1 MDPRKTFPN
10 LRLSVASQF
19 VWCTASQRDHSK
31 LKRTQTRNRVVT
43 IAAICTRNSARV
55 NDEMSKHSTA
65 AQRAEWHL
73 KRVASFEETENL
85 YRLTYVWPEAWKWY
99 ALLLRKFKET
109 RTSSMG
115 NKDVCI
121 NLQLHFALDGDTQKN
136 HWRNSYVRTNKFT
149 KRARKLATYH
159 SKICT
164 SWLEI
169 YMIYL
174 LNFLTQSNYC
184 NYCSVI
190 LIFPFFYQKSS
201 HIVAQI

>member
-121 NLQLHFALDGDTQKN
+121 NLQLHFALDGDTKKNIGEIRTFARINSRKGLENSQHTIQKYA
-136 HWRNSYVRTNKFT
+136 H
-149 KRARKLATYH
+149 H
-159 SKICT
+159 DSKYT
-164 SWLEI
+164 WSI
-169 YMIYL
+169 Y
-174 LNFLTQSNYC
+174 S
-184 NYCSVI
+184 
-190 LIFPFFYQKSS
+190 IF
-201 HIVAQI
+201 